1 MMTKEVTVMGKWEA
15 ILHQHWGLH
24 VQQVE
29 AVGPV
34 FKVCADTGI
43 YCLKRGKHG
52 RGRLGF
58 DHHAIE
64 ELYKNGFAATP
75 RFCLTADGQPW
86 AEVEGEPWVL
96 TPWVGRTLNPQSRE
110 EWVQAAA
117 QLARFHRA
125 SHGMEMPDEVK
136 RVAFSGKWLARF
148 EERNEQLREA
158 IQSFTPPQNEF
169 ETLAAQRAPEL
180 LALAERAAHTLQHSA
195 YGALVHA
202 IRETPTLVHG
212 NVKAENFTV
221 DEAGRV
227 CLIDFDSFRLDVWVQ
242 DLSDFLV
249 HALLAHEWSQ
259 EFACRLF
266 DAYHAER
273 PLRAEE
279 APVLLALLSYPYRA
293 VKVIHKYH
301 FEGRGLEKTLRKWQR
316 AASELNA
323 HKVFIK
329 DWATWLQKRVQ

>member
-1 MMTKEVTVMGKWEA
+1 MGQWERRLAECWGFEV
-15 ILHQHWGLH
+15 
-24 VQQVE
+24 VQLE

-34 FKVCADTGI
+34 FKVTATTGS

-64 ELYKNGFAATP
+64 ALYAQGFSATP
-75 RFCLTADGQPW
+75 RFCRTVDGNPW
-86 AEVEGEPWVL
+86 AEIDDEPWVI
-96 TPWVGRTLNPQSRE
+96 TPWIGRTLDAQSRE
-110 EWVQAAA
+110 EWLLAAA
-117 QLARFHRA
+117 QLARFHHA
-125 SHGMEMPDEVK
+125 SHGMDLSAEVK

-148 EERNEQLREA
+148 DERNAWLQEA
-158 IQSFTPPQNEF
+158 VQSFEPPRNEF
-169 ETLAAQRAPEL
+169 EAEVLHCAAEL
-180 LALAERAAHTLQHSA
+180 VQLAEKSARTLHHSA
-195 YGALVHA
+195 YSAMVRS

-221 DEAGRV
+221 DETGRV

-242 DLSDFLV
+242 DLSDFLTN
-249 HALLAHEWSQ
+249 ALIAHEWSQ
-259 EFACRLF
+259 EFACQLF

-273 PLRAEE
+273 PLLAEE

-301 FEGRGLEKTLRKWQR
+301 FEGRGLEKTLRKWKR
-316 AASELNA
+316 AVQELNS
-323 HKVFIK
+323 HQIFVNE
-329 DWATWLQKRVQ
+329 WATWLEKRVQ